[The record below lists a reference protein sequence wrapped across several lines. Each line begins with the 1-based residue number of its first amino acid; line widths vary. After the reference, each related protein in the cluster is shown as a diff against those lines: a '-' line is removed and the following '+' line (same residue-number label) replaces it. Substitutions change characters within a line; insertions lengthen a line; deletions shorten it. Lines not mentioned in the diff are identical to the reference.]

1 MNTRISQDEDRRL
14 RQQAQFSA
22 QGHYFIEAPGP
33 GAGAGYVA
41 DPSMRLGRYAANHRA
56 GGVQLLAELQGRTPA
71 HRLNGGGATAA
82 ASSSALAQA
91 HPLVLPDIQRA
102 GLAGPFDT
110 AYARVADPAVQ
121 FRETQLHAGLQ
132 RQRRE
137 GLFRADPAVALG
149 RIVAEPV
156 RMRGDT
162 FVRG

>member
-1 MNTRISQDEDRRL
+1 MNTRISQDEDRRM
-14 RQQAQFSA
+14 RQQAQFTA

-56 GGVQLLAELQGRTPA
+56 GGVQLLAELQGRTLA
-71 HRLNGGGATAA
+71 HRLSGGAGAPCTSAA
-82 ASSSALAQA
+82 QLAQS

-110 AYARVADPAVQ
+110 AYIRVADPAVQ
-121 FRETQLHAGLQ
+121 FRETQVHAGLQ
-132 RQRRE
+132 RQHRE
-137 GLFRADPAVALG
+137 GLFRADPAVALS
-149 RIVAEPV
+149 RITAEPV